1 VRQEEE
7 LTTFSELRASKGS
20 GRKVDYEVSLSRPF
34 LNARLTP
41 LRYRNESKPRG
52 S

>member
-41 LRYRNESKPRG
+41 LCFRKESRQLG